1 MKTLLLTLIFVIVSL
16 FDCNAMARKSDYSN
30 ERVRQG
36 VHGVD
41 AALNQYSR
49 VDIASQLISETAR
62 IVPPPKKALNIK
74 ELTKTTTDKT
84 TGQKTTVKYV
94 VLPQKME
101 GNVIKKDS
109 PEFQELLK
117 DKELLKAYKDSE
129 KAWIKYS
136 DEVDE
141 SMRRNAQ
148 QVVDL
153 SNTIEKK
160 EQEIVKKEKKIAELS
175 KYRGI
180 VFGVVGLIGLLIA
193 IYVLS
198 LFLRL
203 AMAGAKMF
211 S

>member
-1 MKTLLLTLIFVIVSL
+1 
-16 FDCNAMARKSDYSN
+16 MARKSDYSN

-74 ELTKTTTDKT
+74 ELTKTTTDKA

-117 DKELLKAYKDSE
+117 DKELLKAYKDGE

-141 SMRRNAQ
+141 AMRRNARQ
-148 QVVDL
+148 IDDL
-153 SNTIEKK
+153 KDTIQDK
-160 EQEIVKKEKKIAELS
+160 EDIIVKKEQKIASLS
-175 KYRGI
+175 KYRSI
-180 VFGVVGLIGLLIA
+180 VFSVVALIGLLIG

-203 AMAGAKMF
+203 AMAGARMM